1 MPSSQLSPVR
11 PKDRNHFAPT
21 DASIHWVIRARE
33 TFQSQVPAEDSHP
46 PTEGKVRVHP
56 FDMRSPRPEGEAD
69 LPEALPGPER
79 SARTPGPLLH
89 CGPHRHPASHSLHRE
104 LPGRTLQVK
113 RLYFSPLF
121 PFPKRDCWTGQSCL
135 SDASKSADFASCFC
149 FTVCDYSKSDWR
161 AAIRSKLITNQNT
174 PNF

>member
-1 MPSSQLSPVR
+1 MPSSQLSPVG
-11 PKDRNHFAPT
+11 PKDRNHFVPT
-21 DASIHWVIRARE
+21 AASIHWVIRARE

-56 FDMRSPRPEGEAD
+56 LDRCGAQGREGEAV

-79 SARTPGPLLH
+79 SARTPGPQLT
-89 CGPHRHPASHSLHRE
+89 GTRPASHSLHRE

-113 RLYFSPLF
+113 RLYFPPLF
-121 PFPKRDCWTGQSCL
+121 PFPERDCLTGQSCL
-135 SDASKSADFASCFC
+135 SDASKSAGFASCLC